1 MNLYSGK
8 TLDEALKVVK
18 EKYNVSL
25 EEIVYEIVEEKAG
38 FLGIGAKVEIK
49 AYCYKDVMEEI
60 QKYLDSFLRH
70 LNVEHEIEVSYE
82 NEGYKVLLNSSN
94 NAVLIG
100 KNGQTLLSLNTIIK
114 AFLQANY
121 RKFMPIL
128 IDINGYKDRKYEKIK
143 RMAYRVAKEVQ
154 RTKIAAKLD
163 PMPNDERKAIHQY
176 LTNLPYIRTISE
188 GEAHRRY
195 LTIVY
200 DENKK

>member
-8 TLDEALKVVK
+8 TLEEALNSVK
-18 EKYNVSL
+18 TKYNVTL
-25 EEIVYEIVEEKAG
+25 EEITYEVIEEKAG

-49 AYCYKDVMEEI
+49 AYCYKDVI
-60 QKYLDSFLRH
+60 QVITKYLDQYLSN
-70 LNVEHEIEVSYE
+70 LNVNHSIEVE
-82 NEGYKVLLNSSN
+82 HTNGGFKVLLNSDN

-100 KNGQTLLSLNTIIK
+100 KNGQTLLSLNTVVK
-114 AFLQANY
+114 ALVQANFHKY
-121 RKFMPIL
+121 FPVL
-128 IDINGYKDRKYEKIK
+128 VDINGYKDKKYERIT

-188 GEAHRRY
+188 GDAHKRY

>member
-8 TLDEALKVVK
+8 TLDEALSLVTK
-18 EKYNVSL
+18 KYDVSL
-25 EEIVYEIVEEKAG
+25 EEIVYEVVEEKAG
-38 FLGIGAKVEIK
+38 FLGIGSKVDIK
-49 AYCYKDVMEEI
+49 AYCYKDVIEAIKNYLNTYLSNLDVNHSIEI
-60 QKYLDSFLRH
+60 
-70 LNVEHEIEVSYE
+70 SYE
-82 NEGYKVLLNSSN
+82 QGSYKVLLNSDN

-100 KNGQTLLSLNTIIK
+100 KNGQTLLSLNTVIK
-114 AFLQANY
+114 TFLQANY
-121 RKFMPIL
+121 HKYMPVL
-128 IDINGYKDRKYEKIK
+128 VDINGYKDKKYERIT

-154 RTKIAAKLD
+154 RTRIAAKLD

-188 GEAHRRY
+188 GEAHKRY

>member
-38 FLGIGAKVEIK
+38 FLGIGSKVEIK

-70 LNVEHEIEVSYE
+70 LNVEYEIEVSYE
-82 NEGYKVLLNSSN
+82 NGGYKVLLNSSN

-143 RMAYRVAKEVQ
+143 RMAYRIAKEVQ

>member
-38 FLGIGAKVEIK
+38 FLGIGSKVEIK

-60 QKYLDSFLRH
+60 QKYLDSFLRN
-70 LNVEHEIEVSYE
+70 LNVEYEIEVSYE
-82 NEGYKVLLNSSN
+82 NGGYKVLLNSSN

-121 RKFMPIL
+121 HKFMPIL

-143 RMAYRVAKEVQ
+143 RMAYRIAKEVQ

>member
-38 FLGIGAKVEIK
+38 FLGIGSKVEIK

-70 LNVEHEIEVSYE
+70 LNVEYEIEVSYE
-82 NEGYKVLLNSSN
+82 NGGYKVLLNSSN